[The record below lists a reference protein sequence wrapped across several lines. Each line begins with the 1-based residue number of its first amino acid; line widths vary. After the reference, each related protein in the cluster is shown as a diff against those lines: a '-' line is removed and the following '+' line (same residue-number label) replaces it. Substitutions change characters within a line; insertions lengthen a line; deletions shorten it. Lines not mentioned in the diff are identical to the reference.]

1 MPGSNR
7 LAVSARP
14 PGTRILGH
22 PGAETGPTGCYNS
35 VEMNDWQ
42 APSPSEADRG
52 TRRFPLDGP
61 VLALDLGGTQIRT
74 AAVLPDGALLVR
86 AARATPVTE
95 GAAAIVDACVATL
108 REAYEA
114 LDGTSRAGLVG
125 VGISATGP
133 VDPARGMIVDP
144 PNISPDF
151 RDVPL
156 AAAVEHGLGL
166 PAVLERDTHVAAL
179 AEQAFGAGRGVDDF
193 VYLTI
198 STGIGGAIV
207 SAGELLAG
215 RDDAAAEFGHVTL
228 QLDGPPCGCG
238 ERGHFEA
245 LASGL
250 AIATAGRAAV
260 ASGTSVV
267 LAEAARRVAPAL
279 LSAREVA
286 EAAETGEP
294 VAATIM
300 AAALDAFVASILGIV
315 NMLNP
320 SRLVVGG
327 SVAHGQGDRWLQPA
341 RDAVRLRA
349 FSRDAGRRA
358 QIVLSELGDDV
369 GLVGAVPLLA
379 RRLRGVAPA
388 VGARDRLP
396 AASV

>member
-1 MPGSNR
+1 
-7 LAVSARP
+7 
-14 PGTRILGH
+14 
-22 PGAETGPTGCYNS
+22 
-35 VEMNDWQ
+35 MNEWQ
-42 APSPSEADRG
+42 GPSPSEADRG

-74 AAVLPDGALLVR
+74 AAVRPDGTLLVR
-86 AARATPVTE
+86 AARATPAAE
-95 GAAAIVDACVATL
+95 GAAAIVDACIATL
-108 REAYEA
+108 REACDG
-114 LDGTSRAGLVG
+114 LDAVHRAGLVG

-133 VDPARGMIVDP
+133 VDPGRGVIVDP

-156 AAAVEHGLGL
+156 AAAVERGLGL

-207 SAGELLAG
+207 SGGELLPG

-228 QLDGPPCGCG
+228 QLDGPACGCG

-250 AIATAGRAAV
+250 AIATAGRDAV
-260 ASGTSVV
+260 AAGRSAP
-267 LAEAARRVAPAL
+267 LAEAARRAAPGA
-279 LSAREVA
+279 LSARGVA
-286 EAAETGEP
+286 EAADAGDA
-294 VAATIM
+294 VATAIM
-300 AAALDAFVASILGIV
+300 AAARDAFVASILGIV

-320 SRLVVGG
+320 SRIVVGG

-341 RDAVRLRA
+341 RDAARLRA
-349 FSRDAGRRA
+349 FSRDAGRRV

-388 VGARDRLP
+388 VGARDRL
-396 AASV
+396 ATAKA

>member
-1 MPGSNR
+1 
-7 LAVSARP
+7 
-14 PGTRILGH
+14 
-22 PGAETGPTGCYNS
+22 
-35 VEMNDWQ
+35 MNDWQ

-74 AAVLPDGALLVR
+74 AAVRPDGVLLVR
-86 AARATPVTE
+86 AARATPATE
-95 GAAAIVDACVATL
+95 GAAAIVDACVAAL
-108 REAYEA
+108 REAHDG
-114 LDGTSRAGLVG
+114 LDASARADLVG

-151 RDVPL
+151 HDIPL
-156 AAAVEHGLGL
+156 AAAVEQGIGL
-166 PAVLERDTHVAAL
+166 PAALERDTHVAAL

-207 SAGELLAG
+207 SGGELLAG
-215 RDDAAAEFGHVTL
+215 SDDAAAEFGHVTL
-228 QLDGPPCGCG
+228 QLDGPACGCG

-250 AIATAGRAAV
+250 AIAAAGRAAV
-260 ASGTSVV
+260 AAGSSAP
-267 LAEAARRVAPAL
+267 LARAARRAAPVP
-279 LSAREVA
+279 LSARDVA
-286 EAAETGEP
+286 AAADAGDP
-294 VAATIM
+294 VAVAIM
-300 AAALDAFVASILGIV
+300 NAARDAFVASIVDIV
-315 NMLNP
+315 NLLNP
-320 SRLVVGG
+320 SRIVVGG

-341 RDAVRLRA
+341 RDAAQRRA
-349 FSRDAGRRA
+349 FSRDAGRRVR
-358 QIVLSELGDDV
+358 IVLAELGDDV

-388 VGARDRLP
+388 VGARDRL
-396 AASV
+396 ATATT